1 MPGPVRD
8 TPARKGNLT
17 RFEFG
22 NPAGIGYSAIG
33 IEGQHA
39 DNGRRHT
46 MRGSLSSAARGMYIQ
61 RMLGREPSPAEL
73 RKGVRSL
80 PGTDLQL
87 VVARNRHADL
97 RRMVHGHSPRDAGN

>member
-1 MPGPVRD
+1 
-8 TPARKGNLT
+8 
-17 RFEFG
+17 
-22 NPAGIGYSAIG
+22 
-33 IEGQHA
+33 
-39 DNGRRHT
+39 
-46 MRGSLSSAARGMYIQ
+46 MYIQ
-61 RMLGREPSPAEL
+61 RMLEREPSPAEL